1 VLVALGQTE
10 MFLSSLLLG
19 LVEMAALHLVFLRLC
34 LSTTLER
41 LLVAVVAVVAA
52 AQKQPTYFGL
62 VVVAGVVA
70 VVVAD
75 SQATQTRLAGLEEIT
90 PVKILPL
97 LLPERVAQ
105 FHLLVLTA

>member
-41 LLVAVVAVVAA
+41 LLVAVAVAVAV
-52 AQKQPTYFGL
+52 AQKQTEILGL
-62 VVVAGVVA
+62 VG
-70 VVVAD
+70 
-75 SQATQTRLAGLEEIT
+75 
-90 PVKILPL
+90 
-97 LLPERVAQ
+97 
-105 FHLLVLTA
+105 